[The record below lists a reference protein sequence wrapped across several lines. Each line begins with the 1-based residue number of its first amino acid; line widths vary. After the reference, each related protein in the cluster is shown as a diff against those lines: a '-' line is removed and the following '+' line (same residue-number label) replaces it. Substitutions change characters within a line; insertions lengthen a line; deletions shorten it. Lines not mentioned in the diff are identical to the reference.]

1 MSHPTQYINGV
12 EHVEID
18 CKVRYRSKAALQ
30 IDVGKDD
37 PVWIPLSQ
45 IEDEG
50 YDAKGEIYSITIP
63 TWLADEKGL
72 T

>member
-1 MSHPTQYINGV
+1 MRQVTGYVQGV
-12 EHVEID
+12 EHVEIE
-18 CKVRYRSKAALQ
+18 CKVRYRSAAALQ
-30 IDVGKDD
+30 IDVGGDA